1 MKAYRKTIV
10 ITLVLTLFPVL
21 VGLLLWNR
29 LPEKMPTH
37 WGLSGQVDGFSPKAQ
52 AIFLMPC
59 IMAVGQ
65 IVMAFCIFADPK
77 KQNIHRKPLLLSLWI
92 LPVVSILVNG
102 ASYLIALDVKISMTA
117 VMLLMLAIL
126 SVGLGNYLP
135 KLRQNYTVGIR
146 VAWTLADADNWE
158 RTHRFTGKLMVF
170 NGLLIFVLT
179 LLSRVI
185 GDTTSLLLAI
195 ILVGISSIVPILYSY
210 LIYKKKI

>member
-10 ITLVLTLFPVL
+10 ITLILTLLPVL

-65 IVMAFCIFADPK
+65 IVMAFCIFADSK

-92 LPVVSILVNG
+92 LPVVSILISG
-102 ASYLIALDVKISMTA
+102 ASYLIALDVKISMTM
-117 VMLLMLAIL
+117 VILLLLAIL
-126 SVGLGNYLP
+126 LIGLGNYLP
-135 KLRQNYTVGIR
+135 KLQQNYTVGIK
-146 VAWTLADADNWE
+146 VAWTLADPDNWE
-158 RTHRFTGKLMVF
+158 RTHRFGGKLMVF
-170 NGLLIFVLT
+170 SGILILLLA
-179 LLSRVI
+179 LLSEVI
-185 GDTTSLLLAI
+185 GDTVSLILA
-195 ILVGISSIVPILYSY
+195 LVLMVISSMVPTIYSY
-210 LIYKKKI
+210 LIYKKKL